1 MADQDVA
8 KAASPRTEALT
19 CADEAEEGD
28 ALVGVHVDL
37 VDDASGLGKAL
48 AVALDGVLVALQT
61 RVDHPAIVVVRD
73 DLDRTGA

>member
-1 MADQDVA
+1 M
-8 KAASPRTEALT
+8 
-19 CADEAEEGD
+19 
-28 ALVGVHVDL
+28 DL